1 MKAARALLARVGLS
15 AVIVAVGSISGASVG
30 AAAPGAEATP
40 EPRTA
45 EAVPAAV
52 AGGSWDFEVRLDGKP
67 IGHHR
72 FVVAGEPD
80 ARTVR
85 SVARFDVKLLGLT
98 VFRYRHEAQER
109 WRGDCLQAL
118 QSRTDDDGKPI
129 DVDKSFGPRAPS
141 TASPAP
147 STLTSPSPSP
157 SPSAPPAASGS
168 ASPVASTAGASGAD
182 CLMSYAYWHPA
193 LVRQQRLLNP
203 QTGEV
208 DEVRIERLPDASIT
222 VAGREVEAMRWRL
235 TASPP
240 VVAGKPA
247 ERQQL
252 TLWRDR
258 SDGRWV
264 GLDAVVKGGRMLTYR
279 LR

>member
-1 MKAARALLARVGLS
+1 MKAARAFLPRVGLR

-30 AAAPGAEATP
+30 AATPGAEATP

-45 EAVPAAV
+45 EAVAVAV

-67 IGHHR
+67 IGSHR
-72 FVVAGEPD
+72 FEVAGEPD

-98 VFRYRHEAQER
+98 VFRYRHEARER
-109 WRGDCLQAL
+109 WRGDCLQEL

-129 DVDKSFGPRAPS
+129 DVDKSFGPRVPS

-147 STLTSPSPSP
+147 STLTSPS
-157 SPSAPPAASGS
+157 APPAASGS
-168 ASPVASTAGASGAD
+168 TSPAASTAGTGWSD

-235 TASPP
+235 TATPP

-252 TLWRDR
+252 TLWRAR

>member
-1 MKAARALLARVGLS
+1 MKAARALLPRVGLR

-30 AAAPGAEATP
+30 AATPGAEATP
-40 EPRTA
+40 ETRTA
-45 EAVPAAV
+45 EAVAV

-67 IGHHR
+67 IGSHR
-72 FVVAGEPD
+72 FEVAGEPD

-98 VFRYRHEAQER
+98 VFRYRHEARER
-109 WRGDCLQAL
+109 WRGDCLQGL

-129 DVDKSFGPRAPS
+129 DVDKRFGPRVPS

-147 STLTSPSPSP
+147 STLTSPS
-157 SPSAPPAASGS
+157 APPAASGS
-168 ASPVASTAGASGAD
+168 TSPAASTAGTGGSD

-235 TASPP
+235 TATPP
-240 VVAGKPA
+240 VVAGHPPA
-247 ERQQL
+247 PQPRAR
-252 TLWRDR
+252 WRAR
-258 SDGRWV
+258 APGR
-264 GLDAVVKGGRMLTYR
+264 GGGGEGGGSGGRMLTYR